1 MAMGK
6 GKLSKTFIWILMG
19 LLFIGLAGFGAT
31 SLSGTARSVATVGE
45 KEVSTE
51 AYLRNLRTEINA
63 FAAQAG
69 RAIPMSEAQMIG
81 LDRQVLAQL
90 ITARGLD
97 NEAARIDLSVGDAI
111 VAEQLLQVPSFQGA
125 DGGFNREAYSF
136 ALRNQ
141 GLSEAEFEEQ
151 LRDDTARTILQS
163 ALIAGNTLPDTY
175 IDTLLAYT
183 GETRDFT
190 WARLT
195 GSNLQTGLPEPSED
209 DLQAYYDDNLDR
221 YTLPELRD
229 ITYAWI
235 TPEMIVDTV
244 EVDEDALRASYDER
258 IDEFNQPE
266 RRLVERLVFSTQ
278 EAASEAANR
287 LGDDVTF
294 EDLVDERAL
303 TLADV
308 DMGDVTRDALGD
320 AAEGVFSAEVGDVVG
335 PLPSN
340 LGPALYRVN
349 AVLDAQTTSFDEARP
364 ALRSEL
370 ALDRARR
377 VIETLAQSID
387 DELAAGATLEEI
399 ADTTEARLGQIDWF
413 PGADGDIA
421 AYDAFR
427 EAAAAL
433 NEGDFPEVM
442 QLGDG
447 GVFAMRLNRI
457 QPPAPQPLEDV
468 IDQVRQGWDTREQ
481 TAQLM
486 VQAEDLAAALAD
498 GSSFEDLGLTPQTE
512 TDLGRNAQIAD
523 LPPDL
528 LTAVFEMGEG
538 DTRAI
543 AGTGDVI
550 LIRLDG
556 ITPVDRSDGDIEMLA
571 QTLRNQASNSI
582 AEDLFRA
589 YATDVQRRAGVEIN
603 QPAINAVHALILK
616 NCC

>member
-287 LGDDVTF
+287 LGEDVTF
-294 EDLVDERAL
+294 EDLVDERGL

-308 DMGDVTRDALGD
+308 DMGDVTRDTLGD

-486 VQAEDLAAALAD
+486 VQAEDLAASLAD
-498 GSSFEDLGLTPQTE
+498 GSSFEDLGLTRQTE

-528 LTAVFEMGEG
+528 LTAVFDMGEG

-571 QTLRNQASNSI
+571 QALRNQASNSI

-603 QPAINAVHALILK
+603 QPAINAVHALIQ
-616 NCC
+616 

>member
-19 LLFIGLAGFGAT
+19 LLIVGLAGFGAT
-31 SLSGTARSVATVGE
+31 SLSGSARSVATVGE
-45 KEVSTE
+45 KEVSTD
-51 AYLRNLRTEINA
+51 AYLRALRTEINA
-63 FAAQAG
+63 FSAQAG
-69 RAIPMSEAQMIG
+69 RAVPMSEAQMLG

-97 NEAARIDLSVGDAI
+97 NEASQIGLSVGDDV
-111 VAEQLLQVPSFQGA
+111 VAEQLLQVPSFQGP
-125 DGGFNREAYSF
+125 DGSFNREAYSF

-141 GLSEAEFEEQ
+141 GLSETEFEEQ
-151 LRDDTARTILQS
+151 LRDDTARTVLQS

-195 GSNLQTGLPEPSED
+195 GSALQTGLPEPSEA
-209 DLQAYYDDNLDR
+209 DLKAYYEDNLDN

-244 EVDEDALRASYDER
+244 EVDEDALRAAYDER
-258 IDEFNQPE
+258 IDEFNLPE
-266 RRLVERLVFSTQ
+266 RRLVERLVFSNEGAAT
-278 EAASEAANR
+278 EALAR
-287 LGDDVTF
+287 LNETFSF
-294 EDLVDERAL
+294 EDLVEDRGL
-303 TLADV
+303 SMSDI
-308 DMGDVTRDALGD
+308 DMGDVTREALGD
-320 AAEGVFSAEVGDVVG
+320 AADGVFAAETGAVVG
-335 PLPSN
+335 PLPSS

-349 AVLDAQTTSFDEARP
+349 AVLDAQSTSFEDARP
-364 ALRSEL
+364 DLRGEL

-377 VIETLAQSID
+377 VIDTLAQSID

-399 ADTTEARLGQIDWF
+399 ADTTEAELGQIDWF
-413 PGADGDIA
+413 PGSDGEIA

-427 EAAAAL
+427 EAASAL
-433 NEGDFPEVM
+433 SEGDFPEVL

-447 GVFAMRLNRI
+447 GIFAMRLNRI
-457 QPPAPQPLEDV
+457 QPPAPQPIEDV

-486 VQAEDLAAALAD
+486 IQAEDIAAALAN
-498 GSSFEDLGLTPQTE
+498 GSTFEDLGLVPQSE

-523 LPPDL
+523 LDPGL
-528 LTAVFEMGEG
+528 LSAVFEMAPA

-543 AGTGDVI
+543 AGVGEVI
-550 LIRLDG
+550 LIRLDEVN
-556 ITPVDRSDGDIEMLA
+556 PVDRSDADIELLA
-571 QTLRNQASNSI
+571 QALRNQASNSI

-589 YATDVQRRAGVEIN
+589 FAGDVQRRAGVQVN
-603 QPAINAVHALILK
+603 QPAINAVHAAIQ
-616 NCC
+616 

>member
-19 LLFIGLAGFGAT
+19 LLIVGLAGFGAT
-31 SLSGTARSVATVGE
+31 SLSGTARSVATVGD
-45 KEVSTE
+45 KEVSTD
-51 AYLRNLRTEINA
+51 AYLRTLRTEINA

-69 RAIPMSEAQMIG
+69 RAVPMSEAQMLG

-90 ITARGLD
+90 VTARGLD
-97 NEAARIDLSVGDAI
+97 NEAARIGISVGDDV
-111 VAEQLLQVPSFQGA
+111 VADQLLQVPSFQGA
-125 DGGFNREAYSF
+125 DGSFNREAYSF

-141 GLSEAEFEEQ
+141 GLSESEFEEQ

-195 GSNLQTGLPEPSED
+195 GSNLQTGLPEPSD
-209 DLQAYYDDNLDR
+209 ADLQAYYDDNIAN

-235 TPEMIVDTV
+235 TPEMLVDTV
-244 EVDEDALRASYDER
+244 EVDEDTLRAAYEER
-258 IDEFNQPE
+258 FDEFNLPE
-266 RRLVERLVFSTQ
+266 RRLVERLVFST
-278 EAASEAANR
+278 EDAAADAAAR
-287 LGDDVTF
+287 LGDDFTF
-294 EDLVDERAL
+294 EALVAERGLA
-303 TLADV
+303 LADI
-308 DMGDVTRDALGD
+308 DMGDVTRDGLGD
-320 AAEGVFSAEVGDVVG
+320 AADGVFAAEPGEVVG
-335 PLPSN
+335 PLPSS

-349 AVLDAQTTSFDEARP
+349 AVLEAQSTPFEDARP
-364 ALRSEL
+364 DLRGEL

-377 VIETLAQSID
+377 VIETLAQTID

-399 ADTTEARLGQIDWF
+399 ANTTEAELGQIDWY
-413 PGADGDIA
+413 PGADGAIA
-421 AYDAFR
+421 AYDSFR
-427 EAAAAL
+427 EAAAQL
-433 NEGDFPEVM
+433 DEGDFPEVM

-457 QPPAPQPLEDV
+457 QPPAPQALDEV

-486 VQAEDLAAALAD
+486 AQAEELAASLVN
-498 GSSFEDLGLTPQTE
+498 GSSFEELGLTPQPE
-512 TDLGRNAQIAD
+512 TGLGRNAQIAD
-523 LPPDL
+523 LPAGL
-528 LTAVFEMGEG
+528 LTAVFEMGVG
-538 DTRAI
+538 DTRAV
-543 AGTGDVI
+543 AGIGEVI
-550 LIRLDG
+550 LLRLDA
-556 ITPVDRSDGDIEMLA
+556 ITPVDRSDGDIELLA
-571 QTLRNQASNSI
+571 QALRNQASNSI

-589 YATDVQRRAGVEIN
+589 FATDVQQRAGVEIN
-603 QPAINAVHALILK
+603 QPAINAVHALIQ
-616 NCC
+616 

>member
-19 LLFIGLAGFGAT
+19 LLIIGLAGFGAT
-31 SLSGTARSVATVGE
+31 SLSGSARSVATVGE
-45 KEVSTE
+45 KEVSTD

-69 RAIPMSEAQMIG
+69 RAIPMSEAQMMG

-97 NEAARIDLSVGDAI
+97 NEAARIALSVGDDA

-125 DGGFNREAYSF
+125 DGSFNREAYSF

-141 GLSEAEFEEQ
+141 GLSESEFEEQ

-175 IDTLLAYT
+175 VDTLLAYT

-190 WARLT
+190 WARLS
-195 GSNLQTGLPEPSED
+195 GSNLQTGLPEPSEA
-209 DLQAYYDDNLDR
+209 DLQAYYDDNIDS

-235 TPEMIVDTV
+235 TPEMIIDTV
-244 EVDEDALRASYDER
+244 DVDEDALRASYEER
-258 IDEFNQPE
+258 FDEFNLPE
-266 RRLVERLVFSTQ
+266 RRLVERLVFSTEDAAT
-278 EAASEAANR
+278 EALNRLSEAF
-287 LGDDVTF
+287 TF
-294 EDLVDERAL
+294 EDLVAERGLAM
-303 TLADV
+303 ADV
-308 DMGDVTRDALGD
+308 DMGDVTRDALD
-320 AAEGVFSAEVGDVVG
+320 AAADDVFAAETGDVVG

-349 AVLDAQTTSFDEARP
+349 AVLDAQTTSFDDARP
-364 ALRSEL
+364 DLRDEL

-399 ADTTEARLGQIDWF
+399 ADTTEAQLGQIDWF
-413 PGADGDIA
+413 SGADGAIA

-427 EAAAAL
+427 EAAADL

-486 VQAEDLAAALAD
+486 VQAEGLAASLAD
-498 GSSFEDLGLTPQTE
+498 GAAFEDLGLTPQTE

-523 LPPDL
+523 LNPDL
-528 LTAVFEMGEG
+528 LSAVFEMGVG
-538 DTRAI
+538 DTRAV
-543 AGTGDVI
+543 AGVGDVI
-550 LIRLDG
+550 VLRLDG
-556 ITPVDRSDGDIEMLA
+556 ITAVDRSDADIEMLA
-571 QTLRNQASNSI
+571 QALRNQAANSV

-589 YATDVQRRAGVEIN
+589 FATDVQQRAGIDIN
-603 QPAINAVHALILK
+603 QPAINAVHAVMQ
-616 NCC
+616 

>member
-31 SLSGTARSVATVGE
+31 SLTGTARSVATVGD

-51 AYLRNLRTEINA
+51 AYLRALRSEINA
-63 FAAQAG
+63 YSAQVG
-69 RAIPMSEAQMIG
+69 RAVSISEAQSLG

-97 NEAARIDLSVGDAI
+97 NEAARIDLSVGDAV
-111 VAEQLLQVPSFQGA
+111 VAQQLLEVPAFQGP
-125 DGGFNREAYSF
+125 DGSFDREAYSF

-141 GLSEAEFEEQ
+141 NLSESEFEEQ

-175 IDTLLAYT
+175 IDTLLSYT

-195 GSNLQTGLPEPSED
+195 GSDLQTDLPEPSEA
-209 DLQAYYDDNLDR
+209 DLQAYYEDNIDR
-221 YTLPELRD
+221 YTLPEQRD

-235 TPEMIVDTV
+235 TPEMIIDTV
-244 EVDEDALRASYDER
+244 EVDEDALRAAYEDRSDQ
-258 IDEFNQPE
+258 FNLPE
-266 RRLVERLVFSTQ
+266 RRLVERLVFSTR
-278 EAASEAANR
+278 EAAQSALDRLQDGLSFEA
-287 LGDDVTF
+287 
-294 EDLVDERAL
+294 LVEERGL
-303 TLADV
+303 EMADV
-308 DMGDVTRDALGD
+308 DMGDVTRDTLDD
-320 AAEGVFSAEVGDVVG
+320 AAEGVFAAETGEVVG

-349 AVLDAQTTSFDEARP
+349 AVLDAQTTSFEEARP
-364 ALRSEL
+364 DLRNEL

-399 ADTTEARLGQIDWF
+399 AATTEAELGQINWY

-427 EAAAAL
+427 EAAADL

-447 GVFAMRLNRI
+447 GVFAMRLNAI

-468 IDQVRQGWDTREQ
+468 IDRVRQGWDTRQQ
-481 TAQLM
+481 TEQLM
-486 VQAEDLAAALAD
+486 TQAEDLAAQLSE
-498 GSSFEDLGLTPQTE
+498 GSSFEDLGLAPQQE
-512 TDLGRNAQIAD
+512 FDLGRNAQISD
-523 LPPDL
+523 LNPALIP
-528 LTAVFEMGEG
+528 AVFEMDPG
-538 DTRAI
+538 DIRAVP
-543 AGTGDVI
+543 GTGEVT
-550 LIRLDG
+550 LVRLDA
-556 ITPVDRSDGDIEMLA
+556 INPVDRSDGDVERLA
-571 QTLRNQASNSI
+571 QALRNQASGSI

-589 YATDVQRRAGVEIN
+589 FAGEVQRRAGVEVN
-603 QPAINAVHALILK
+603 QSAINAVHAAIQ
-616 NCC
+616 

>member
-19 LLFIGLAGFGAT
+19 LLIVGLAGFGAT
-31 SLSGTARSVATVGE
+31 SLSGSARSVATVGE
-45 KEVSTE
+45 KEVSTD
-51 AYLRNLRTEINA
+51 AYLRALRTEINA
-63 FAAQAG
+63 FSAQAG
-69 RAIPMSEAQMIG
+69 RAVPMSEAQMLG

-97 NEAARIDLSVGDAI
+97 NEASQIGLSVGDDV
-111 VAEQLLQVPSFQGA
+111 VAEQLLQVPSFQGP
-125 DGGFNREAYSF
+125 DGSFNREAYSF

-141 GLSEAEFEEQ
+141 GLSETEFEEQ
-151 LRDDTARTILQS
+151 LRDDTARTVLQS

-175 IDTLLAYT
+175 IDTLLAYA

-195 GSNLQTGLPEPSED
+195 GSALQTGLPEPSEA
-209 DLQAYYDDNLDR
+209 DLEAYYEDNLDN

-235 TPEMIVDTV
+235 APEMIVDTV
-244 EVDEDALRASYDER
+244 EVDEDALRAAYDER
-258 IDEFNQPE
+258 IDEFNLPE
-266 RRLVERLVFSTQ
+266 RRLVERLVFSN
-278 EAASEAANR
+278 EDAATDALAR
-287 LGDDVTF
+287 LNEDFSF
-294 EDLVDERAL
+294 EDLVEDRGL
-303 TLADV
+303 SMSDI
-308 DMGDVTRDALGD
+308 DMGDVTREALGD
-320 AAEGVFSAEVGDVVG
+320 AADGVFAAETGAVVG
-335 PLPSN
+335 PLPSS

-349 AVLDAQTTSFDEARP
+349 AVLDAQSTSFEDARP
-364 ALRSEL
+364 DLRGEL

-377 VIETLAQSID
+377 VIDTLAQSID

-399 ADTTEARLGQIDWF
+399 ADTTEAELGQIDWF
-413 PGADGDIA
+413 PGSDGEIA

-427 EAAAAL
+427 EAASAL
-433 NEGDFPEVM
+433 SEGDFPAVL

-447 GVFAMRLNRI
+447 GIFAMRLNRI
-457 QPPAPQPLEDV
+457 QPPAPQPIEDV

-486 VQAEDLAAALAD
+486 VQAEELTAALAN
-498 GSSFEDLGLTPQTE
+498 GSTFEDLGLAPQSE

-523 LPPDL
+523 LDPGL
-528 LTAVFEMGEG
+528 LSAVFEMAPA

-543 AGTGDVI
+543 TGVGEVI
-550 LIRLDG
+550 LIRLDEVN
-556 ITPVDRSDGDIEMLA
+556 PVDRSDADIELLA
-571 QTLRNQASNSI
+571 QALRNQASNSI

-589 YATDVQRRAGVEIN
+589 FAGDVQRRAGVQVN
-603 QPAINAVHALILK
+603 QPAINAVHAAIQ
-616 NCC
+616 

>member
-19 LLFIGLAGFGAT
+19 LLIIGLAGFGAT
-31 SLSGTARSVATVGE
+31 SLTGNARSVATVGE
-45 KEVSTE
+45 KEVTTD

-69 RAIPMSEAQMIG
+69 RAVPMSEAQSIG

-97 NEAARIDLSVGDAI
+97 NEASRISLSVGDAV
-111 VAEQLLQVPSFQGA
+111 VADQLLQVPSFQGA

-141 GLSEAEFEEQ
+141 GLSEAQFEEQ
-151 LRDDTARTILQS
+151 LRDDTSRSILQS

-175 IDTLLAYT
+175 IDTLLSYT

-190 WARLT
+190 WARLS
-195 GSNLQTGLPEPSED
+195 GSDLQTGLPEPSEA
-209 DLQAYYDDNLDR
+209 DLQAYYDDNIDN
-221 YTLPELRD
+221 YTQPELRD

-258 IDEFNQPE
+258 FDQFNLPE
-266 RRLVERLVFSTQ
+266 RRLVERLIFSTQ
-278 EAASEAANR
+278 DAATEALSR
-287 LGDDVTF
+287 LDDDLTF
-294 EDLVDERAL
+294 ESLVEERGLAM
-303 TLADV
+303 ADV
-308 DMGDVTRDALGD
+308 DMGDVTRDTLGD
-320 AAEGVFSAEVGDVVG
+320 AAEGVFAAETGDVVG
-335 PLPSN
+335 PLPTN
-340 LGPALYRVN
+340 LGPALFRIN
-349 AVLDAQTTSFDEARP
+349 AVLDAQSTSFEDARP
-364 ALRSEL
+364 DLRSEL

-377 VIETLAQSID
+377 VIDTLAQSID

-399 ADTTEARLGQIDWF
+399 ADTTEAQLGQIDWF
-413 PGADGDIA
+413 SGADGAIA

-427 EAAAAL
+427 EAAGNL
-433 NEGDFPEVM
+433 NEGDFPEVL

-457 QPPAPQPLEDV
+457 QPPAPQPIEDV

-486 VQAEDLAAALAD
+486 VQAEDIAASLANGA
-498 GSSFEDLGLTPQTE
+498 SFDDLGLAPQTE

-523 LPPDL
+523 LNPNL
-528 LTAVFEMGEG
+528 LTAVFEMGQG

-543 AGTGDVI
+543 AGVGDVI
-550 LIRLDG
+550 LLRLDA
-556 ITPVDRSDGDIEMLA
+556 ITPVDRSDGDVERLA
-571 QTLRNQASNSI
+571 EALRNQAANSV

-589 YATDVQRRAGVEIN
+589 FATDVQRRAGVEVN
-603 QPAINAVHALILK
+603 QTAINAVHAVIQ
-616 NCC
+616 

>member
-6 GKLSKTFIWILMG
+6 GKLSKTFIWILLG
-19 LLFIGLAGFGAT
+19 LLIIGLAGFGAT
-31 SLSGTARSVATVGE
+31 SLTGTARSVATVGD

-69 RAIPMSEAQMIG
+69 RAVPMSEAQLLG

-97 NEAARIDLSVGDAI
+97 HEAARIGISVGNEV
-111 VAEQLLQVPSFQGA
+111 VAEQLLQVPSFQSA
-125 DGGFNREAYSF
+125 DGSFNREAYSF

-141 GLSEAEFEEQ
+141 GLSESEFEEQ

-175 IDTLLAYT
+175 IDTLLSYT

-195 GSNLQTGLPEPSED
+195 GSNLQTGLPEPSEA
-209 DLQAYYDDNLDR
+209 DLEAYYEDNIDR
-221 YTLPELRD
+221 YTLPEQRD

-244 EVDEDALRASYDER
+244 EVDDATLRASYEER
-258 IDEFNQPE
+258 FDEFNLPE
-266 RRLVERLVFSTQ
+266 RRLVERLVFNS
-278 EAASEAANR
+278 EDAAAQALAR
-287 LGDDVTF
+287 LGDDFSF
-294 EDLVDERAL
+294 EDLVAERGL
-303 TLADV
+303 TLPDV
-308 DMGDVTRDALGD
+308 DMGDVTRDDVGA
-320 AAEGVFSAEVGDVVG
+320 AAEGVFAAGTGDIVG

-349 AVLDAQTTSFDEARP
+349 AVLDAQTTSFEDARP
-364 ALRSEL
+364 DLRGEL

-377 VIETLAQSID
+377 VIETLAQTID

-399 ADTTEARLGQIDWF
+399 ANSTEAQLGQIDWF
-413 PGADGDIA
+413 PGADGEIA

-427 EAAAAL
+427 EAAGML

-457 QPPAPQPLEDV
+457 QPPAPQPIEDV
-468 IDQVRQGWDTREQ
+468 IDRVRQGWDTREQ

-486 VQAEDLAAALAD
+486 ALAEDLAASLVD
-498 GSSFEDLGLTPQTE
+498 GASFEDLSLSPRTE
-512 TDLGRNAQIAD
+512 TGLGRNAQIAE
-523 LPPDL
+523 LGPDL
-528 LTAVFEMGEG
+528 LTAVFEMGVG
-538 DTRAI
+538 DTRAV
-543 AGTGDVI
+543 AGTGTVI
-550 LIRLDG
+550 LLRLDG
-556 ITPVDRSDGDIEMLA
+556 ITAVDRSDGDIEMLA
-571 QTLRNQASNSI
+571 EALRNQAANSV

-589 YATDVQRRAGVEIN
+589 FASDVQRRAGVDIN
-603 QPAINAVHALILK
+603 QPAINAVHALIQ
-616 NCC
+616 

>member
-19 LLFIGLAGFGAT
+19 LLIVGLAGFGAT
-31 SLSGTARSVATVGE
+31 SLSGTARSVATVGD
-45 KEVSTE
+45 KEVSTD
-51 AYLRNLRTEINA
+51 AYLRTLRTEINA

-69 RAIPMSEAQMIG
+69 RAVPMSEAQMLG

-90 ITARGLD
+90 VTARGLD
-97 NEAARIDLSVGDAI
+97 NEAARIGISVGDDV
-111 VAEQLLQVPSFQGA
+111 VADQLLQVPSFQGA
-125 DGGFNREAYSF
+125 DGSFNREAYSF

-141 GLSEAEFEEQ
+141 GLSESEFEEQ

-163 ALIAGNTLPDTY
+163 ALIAGNTLPNTY

-195 GSNLQTGLPEPSED
+195 GSNLQTGLPEPSD
-209 DLQAYYDDNLDR
+209 ADLQSYYDDNIAN

-235 TPEMIVDTV
+235 TPEMLVDTV
-244 EVDEDALRASYDER
+244 EVDEDTLRAAYEER
-258 IDEFNQPE
+258 FDEFNLPE
-266 RRLVERLVFSTQ
+266 RRLVERLVFST
-278 EAASEAANR
+278 EDAAADAAAR
-287 LGDDVTF
+287 LGDDFTF
-294 EDLVDERAL
+294 EALVAERGLA
-303 TLADV
+303 LADI
-308 DMGDVTRDALGD
+308 DMGDVTRDGLGD
-320 AAEGVFSAEVGDVVG
+320 AADGVFAAEPGEVVG
-335 PLPSN
+335 PLPSS

-349 AVLDAQTTSFDEARP
+349 AVLDAQSTPFEDARP
-364 ALRSEL
+364 DLRGEL

-377 VIETLAQSID
+377 VIETLAQTID

-399 ADTTEARLGQIDWF
+399 ANTTEAELGQIDWY
-413 PGADGDIA
+413 PGADGAIA

-427 EAAAAL
+427 EAAAQL
-433 NEGDFPEVM
+433 DEGDFPEVM

-457 QPPAPQPLEDV
+457 QPPAPQALDEV

-486 VQAEDLAAALAD
+486 AQAEELAASLVN
-498 GSSFEDLGLTPQTE
+498 GNSFEDLGLTPQPE
-512 TDLGRNAQIAD
+512 TGLGRNAQIAD
-523 LPPDL
+523 LPAGL
-528 LTAVFEMGEG
+528 LSAVFEMGVG
-538 DTRAI
+538 DTRAV
-543 AGTGDVI
+543 AGIGEVI
-550 LIRLDG
+550 LLRLDA
-556 ITPVDRSDGDIEMLA
+556 ITPVDRSDGDIELLA
-571 QTLRNQASNSI
+571 QALRNQASNSI

-589 YATDVQRRAGVEIN
+589 FATDVQQRAGVEIN
-603 QPAINAVHALILK
+603 QPAINAVHALIQ
-616 NCC
+616 

>member
-31 SLSGTARSVATVGE
+31 SLTGTARSVATVGD

-51 AYLRNLRTEINA
+51 AYLRALRSEINA
-63 FAAQAG
+63 YSAQVG
-69 RAIPMSEAQMIG
+69 RAVSISEAQSLG

-97 NEAARIDLSVGDAI
+97 NEAARIDLSVGDAV
-111 VAEQLLQVPSFQGA
+111 VAQQLLEVPAFQGP
-125 DGGFNREAYSF
+125 DGSFDREAYSF

-141 GLSEAEFEEQ
+141 NLSESEFEEQ

-175 IDTLLAYT
+175 IDTLLSYT

-195 GSNLQTGLPEPSED
+195 GSDLQTGLPEPSES
-209 DLQAYYDDNLDR
+209 DLQAYYEDNIDR
-221 YTLPELRD
+221 YTLPEQRD

-235 TPEMIVDTV
+235 TPEMIIDTV
-244 EVDEDALRASYDER
+244 EVDEDALRAAYEDRSDQ
-258 IDEFNQPE
+258 FNLPE
-266 RRLVERLVFSTQ
+266 RRLVERLVFSTR
-278 EAASEAANR
+278 EAAQSALDRLQDGLSFEA
-287 LGDDVTF
+287 
-294 EDLVDERAL
+294 LVEERGL
-303 TLADV
+303 EMADV
-308 DMGDVTRDALGD
+308 DMGDVTRETLDE
-320 AAEGVFSAEVGDVVG
+320 AAEGVFAAETGEVVG

-349 AVLDAQTTSFDEARP
+349 AVLDAQTTSFEEARP
-364 ALRSEL
+364 DLRNEL

-399 ADTTEARLGQIDWF
+399 AATTEAELGQINWY

-427 EAAAAL
+427 EAAADL

-447 GVFAMRLNRI
+447 GVFAMRLNAI

-468 IDQVRQGWDTREQ
+468 IDRVRQGWDTRQQ
-481 TAQLM
+481 TEQLM
-486 VQAEDLAAALAD
+486 TQAEDLAAQLSE
-498 GSSFEDLGLTPQTE
+498 GSSFEDLGLAPQQE
-512 TDLGRNAQIAD
+512 FDLGRNAQISD
-523 LPPDL
+523 LNPALIP
-528 LTAVFEMGEG
+528 AVFEMDPG
-538 DTRAI
+538 DIRAVP
-543 AGTGDVI
+543 GTGEVT
-550 LIRLDG
+550 LVRLDA
-556 ITPVDRSDGDIEMLA
+556 INPVDRSDGDVERLA
-571 QTLRNQASNSI
+571 QALRNQASGSI

-589 YATDVQRRAGVEIN
+589 FAGEVQRRAGVEVN
-603 QPAINAVHALILK
+603 QSAINAVHAAIQ
-616 NCC
+616 

>member
-19 LLFIGLAGFGAT
+19 LLIVGLAGFGAT
-31 SLSGTARSVATVGE
+31 SLSGSARSVATVGE
-45 KEVSTE
+45 KEVSTD
-51 AYLRNLRTEINA
+51 AYLRALRTEINA
-63 FAAQAG
+63 FSAQAG
-69 RAIPMSEAQMIG
+69 RAVPMSEAQMLG

-97 NEAARIDLSVGDAI
+97 NEASQIGLSVGDDV
-111 VAEQLLQVPSFQGA
+111 VAEQLLQVPSFQGP
-125 DGGFNREAYSF
+125 DGSFNREAYSF

-141 GLSEAEFEEQ
+141 GLSETEFEEQ
-151 LRDDTARTILQS
+151 LRDDTARTVLQS

-195 GSNLQTGLPEPSED
+195 GSALQTGLPEPSEA
-209 DLQAYYDDNLDR
+209 DLEAYYEDNLDN

-244 EVDEDALRASYDER
+244 EVDEDALRAAYDER
-258 IDEFNQPE
+258 IDEFNLPE
-266 RRLVERLVFSTQ
+266 RRLVERLVFSNEDAAA
-278 EAASEAANR
+278 EALAR
-287 LGDDVTF
+287 LNETFSF
-294 EDLVDERAL
+294 EDLVEDRGL
-303 TLADV
+303 SMSDI
-308 DMGDVTRDALGD
+308 DMGDVTREALGD
-320 AAEGVFSAEVGDVVG
+320 AADGVFAAETGAVVG
-335 PLPSN
+335 PLPSS

-349 AVLDAQTTSFDEARP
+349 AVLDAQSTSFEDARP
-364 ALRSEL
+364 DLRGEL

-377 VIETLAQSID
+377 VIDTLAQSID

-399 ADTTEARLGQIDWF
+399 ADTTEAELGQIDWF
-413 PGADGDIA
+413 PGSDGEIA

-427 EAAAAL
+427 EAASAL
-433 NEGDFPEVM
+433 SEGDFPEVL

-447 GVFAMRLNRI
+447 GIFAMRLNRI
-457 QPPAPQPLEDV
+457 QPPAPQPIEDV

-486 VQAEDLAAALAD
+486 IQAEDIAAALAN
-498 GSSFEDLGLTPQTE
+498 GSTFEDLGLVPQSE

-523 LPPDL
+523 LDPGL
-528 LTAVFEMGEG
+528 LSAVFEMAPA

-543 AGTGDVI
+543 AGVGEVI
-550 LIRLDG
+550 LIRLDEVN
-556 ITPVDRSDGDIEMLA
+556 PVDRSDADIELLA
-571 QTLRNQASNSI
+571 QALRNQASNSI

-589 YATDVQRRAGVEIN
+589 FAGDVQRRAGVQVN
-603 QPAINAVHALILK
+603 QPAINAVHAAIQ
-616 NCC
+616 

>member
-19 LLFIGLAGFGAT
+19 LLIIGLAGFGAT
-31 SLSGTARSVATVGE
+31 SLSGSARSVATVGE
-45 KEVSTE
+45 KEVSTD

-69 RAIPMSEAQMIG
+69 RAIPMSEAQMMG

-97 NEAARIDLSVGDAI
+97 NEATRIALSVGDDA

-125 DGGFNREAYSF
+125 DGSFNREAYSF

-175 IDTLLAYT
+175 VDTLLAYT

-190 WARLT
+190 WARLS
-195 GSNLQTGLPEPSED
+195 GSNLQTGLPEPSEA
-209 DLQAYYDDNLDR
+209 DLQAYYDDNIDR

-235 TPEMIVDTV
+235 TPEMIIDTV
-244 EVDEDALRASYDER
+244 DVDEDALRASYEER
-258 IDEFNQPE
+258 FDEFNLPE
-266 RRLVERLVFSTQ
+266 RRLVERLVFSTEDAAT
-278 EAASEAANR
+278 EALNRLSEAF
-287 LGDDVTF
+287 TF
-294 EDLVDERAL
+294 EDLVAERGLAM
-303 TLADV
+303 ADV
-308 DMGDVTRDALGD
+308 DMGDVTRDALDD
-320 AAEGVFSAEVGDVVG
+320 AADDVFVAETGDVVG

-349 AVLDAQTTSFDEARP
+349 AVLDAQTTSFDDARP
-364 ALRSEL
+364 DLRDEL

-399 ADTTEARLGQIDWF
+399 ADTTEAQLGQIDWF
-413 PGADGDIA
+413 SGADGAIA

-427 EAAAAL
+427 EAAADL

-486 VQAEDLAAALAD
+486 VQAEGLAASLAD
-498 GSSFEDLGLTPQTE
+498 GAAFEDLGLTPQTE

-523 LPPDL
+523 LNPDL
-528 LTAVFEMGEG
+528 LSAVFEMGIG
-538 DTRAI
+538 DTRAV
-543 AGTGDVI
+543 AGVGDVI
-550 LIRLDG
+550 VLRLDG
-556 ITPVDRSDGDIEMLA
+556 ITAVDRSDADIEMLA
-571 QTLRNQASNSI
+571 QALRNQAANSV

-589 YATDVQRRAGVEIN
+589 FATDVQQRAGIEIN
-603 QPAINAVHALILK
+603 QPAINAVHAVIQ
-616 NCC
+616 

>member
-19 LLFIGLAGFGAT
+19 LLIIGLAGFGAT

-45 KEVSTE
+45 KEVSTD

-69 RAIPMSEAQMIG
+69 RAVPLSEAQAIG

-97 NEAARIDLSVGDAI
+97 NEAAVISLSVGDEV
-111 VAEQLLQVPSFQGA
+111 VAEQLLQVPSFQSA
-125 DGGFNREAYSF
+125 DGSFNREAYSF

-141 GLSEAEFEEQ
+141 GLSESEFEEQ

-163 ALIAGNTLPDTY
+163 ALVAGNTLPDTY
-175 IDTLLAYT
+175 VDTLLAYT

-195 GSNLQTGLPEPSED
+195 GSNLQTGLPEPSEA
-209 DLQAYYDDNLDR
+209 DLQAYYEDNIAS

-244 EVDEDALRASYDER
+244 DVDEDAMRAAYDER
-258 IDEFNQPE
+258 FDEFNLPE
-266 RRLVERLVFSTQ
+266 RRLVERLVFNTDAD
-278 EAASEAANR
+278 AADALTR
-287 LGDDVTF
+287 LGPDFTF
-294 EDLVDERAL
+294 EDLVIERGLAL
-303 TLADV
+303 SDV
-308 DMGDVTRDALGD
+308 DMGDVTPEMLDGAGD
-320 AAEGVFSAEVGDVVG
+320 DVFAAETGAVVG

-340 LGPALYRVN
+340 LGPALYRIN
-349 AVLDAQTTSFDEARP
+349 AVLDPQNTSFDDARP
-364 ALRSEL
+364 DLRGEL

-399 ADTTEARLGQIDWF
+399 ADTTEARIGQIDWF
-413 PGADGDIA
+413 PGADGEIA

-427 EAAAAL
+427 EAARQL
-433 NEGDFPEVM
+433 DEGDFPEVM

-457 QPPAPQPLEDV
+457 QPPAPQAIEDV
-468 IDQVRQGWDTREQ
+468 IDQVSQGWDTREQ

-486 VQAEDLAAALAD
+486 VQAEELAVTLTGGAT
-498 GSSFEDLGLTPQTE
+498 FEDVALTPQTE
-512 TDLGRNAQIAD
+512 TDLGRNAQLAD
-523 LPPDL
+523 LTPGL
-528 LTAVFEMGEG
+528 LRAVFEMDIG
-538 DTRAI
+538 DIRAI
-543 AGTGDVI
+543 AGIGEVVV
-550 LIRLDG
+550 LRLDG
-556 ITPVDRSDGDIEMLA
+556 INAVDRSDADIEMLA
-571 QTLRNQASNSI
+571 QALRNQAANSV

-589 YATDVQRRAGVEIN
+589 FATDVQRRAGVEVN
-603 QPAINAVHALILK
+603 RPAINAVHAVIQ
-616 NCC
+616 